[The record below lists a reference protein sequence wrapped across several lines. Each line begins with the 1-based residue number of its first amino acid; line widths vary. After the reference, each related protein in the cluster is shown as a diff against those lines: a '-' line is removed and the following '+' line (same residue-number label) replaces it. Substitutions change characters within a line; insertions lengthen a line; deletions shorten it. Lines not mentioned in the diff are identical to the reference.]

1 MQLISYCV
9 ICARVRALL
18 RGKLTPDSGTFVKCT
33 YLEKRCMVYHS
44 MYSMPDQTNIVHI
57 FKCASP
63 SPLVN
68 TIPRQGQI
76 YSKWVLVLTNLLHH
90 LKGLCM
96 MSITQS
102 TLWNISVWLQ
112 CIVCSVHP
120 PKCAQPCRWV
130 LVLPTGPLLPRESSA
145 FSTELRLRNVVMEI
159 NKSLRNVRRKS
170 MVALCLSYRAFN
182 FEEVAR
188 YNGACIRIV

>member
-1 MQLISYCV
+1 
-9 ICARVRALL
+9 
-18 RGKLTPDSGTFVKCT
+18 
-33 YLEKRCMVYHS
+33 

-63 SPLVN
+63 SPLHC
-68 TIPRQGQI
+68 IGE
-76 YSKWVLVLTNLLHH
+76 HH
-90 LKGLCM
+90 PSAGSNILQVCISAKKSVTSSYRSLCM
-96 MSITQS
+96 MSIAQS
-102 TLWNISVWLQ
+102 TLWNSSVWLQ

-170 MVALCLSYRAFN
+170 TVALCLSYRALN
-182 FEEVAR
+182 FEEVAW
-188 YNGACIRIV
+188 YNGAFIRIV